1 MTNLFSLF
9 RNKQTLLYF
18 LLSLGGMVALAFY
31 GYFIITA
38 ILFVLCLGGLFIPAQ
53 GAYEKI
59 FQDDM
64 IKKIRDVLIKAGDGE
79 LSFRITNIDETHV
92 MQGIAWSINDLLD
105 QIEQMMRDIQA
116 SIEEADKGIDYR
128 AVLPSGYKGDF
139 QSASPK
145 INNAA
150 ASISQAHKGKL
161 KSLYS
166 QEFDKNS
173 GGAAKSLVF
182 IQDDIIKNTVYT
194 ETINDKANEVSQ
206 KVLSSKEAVAT
217 IVGGLDSLIEL
228 VGDSVHAVGSLNE
241 RTSEISAMAT
251 LIKDIA
257 DQTNLLALNAAIEAA
272 RAGEHGRGFAVVADE
287 VRKLAERTQK
297 ATTEISM
304 TLQTLQ
310 QEANQMLASSEEMND
325 IATNSQADVQAFES
339 VINDFAEVTV
349 ETSQLSKIIKESL
362 FATLFKVDHI
372 IYKHNAY
379 STLLSEDEERAK
391 EFTDHYGCRMGKWY
405 YEGEGKKLFSK
416 TKAYKAMETPH
427 ANVHNKVLDVLK
439 LVNSANCISED
450 NFDYITQSAHE
461 MEKSSLELFDLL
473 GVMVEES
480 NPNIAR

>member
-1 MTNLFSLF
+1 MTNLSSLF
-9 RNKQTLLYF
+9 RNKQTLFYF
-18 LLSLGGMVALAFY
+18 LLSLSGMIALAFY
-31 GYFIITA
+31 GYFIIAA
-38 ILFVLCLGGLFIPAQ
+38 ILFALYLGGLFIPTQ
-53 GAYEKI
+53 GACEEI
-59 FQDDM
+59 FQDEL
-64 IKKIRDVLIKAGDGE
+64 IRQIRDVLIKAGDGE
-79 LSFRITNIDETHV
+79 LSFRITGIDETHV

-128 AVLPSGYKGDF
+128 AVLSNGYKGDF
-139 QSASPK
+139 ESVSPK
-145 INNAA
+145 INSAA

-161 KSLYS
+161 RSLYA

-173 GGAAKSLVF
+173 GGVTKSLVY
-182 IQDDIIKNTVYT
+182 IQDDIIKNTTYT
-194 ETINDKANEVSQ
+194 VTINDKANEVSQ
-206 KVLSSKEAVAT
+206 KVLSSKEAVTT

-228 VGDSVHAVGSLNE
+228 VGNSVHAIGSLNE
-241 RTSEISAMAT
+241 RTNEISTIAI

-310 QEANQMLASSEEMND
+310 QEANQILTSSEEMNE
-325 IATNSQADVQAFES
+325 IAVNSQADVQIYES
-339 VINDFAEVTV
+339 IINDFAEATV

-362 FATLFKVDHI
+362 FASLVKVDHI

-379 STLLSEDEERAK
+379 STLLNEDKEKAK
-391 EFTDHYGCRMGKWY
+391 MFTDHHGCRMGKWY
-405 YEGEGKKLFSK
+405 YEGEGRKLFSK
-416 TKAYKAMETPH
+416 TKAYKTMEAPH

-439 LVNSANCISED
+439 LIDSDNCMTEE
-450 NFDYITQSAHE
+450 NFDYITLSVHE

-473 GVMVEES
+473 GAMVVES
-480 NPNIAR
+480 NPNITN